1 MDERRRLAVLTA
13 APLARTLTRE
23 GGRHSISRPL
33 ASSRPRGSRPRF
45 SGPGRL
51 AQFILLLLMFIGG
64 CAGSTG
70 GGIKVLRIMILL
82 KQGSVEVKRLLHPRA
97 VIPVRIDGRTVA
109 PSVVASVFG
118 FMLIYIGLLVISTLA
133 MTAMGLDLI
142 TAFSGVA
149 ASIGNIGPGLGASGR
164 RTTTVYSR
172 GRKVAA
178 VVLLL
183 PRLGLRPARDLHPDF

>member
-1 MDERRRLAVLTA
+1 
-13 APLARTLTRE
+13 
-23 GGRHSISRPL
+23 
-33 ASSRPRGSRPRF
+33 
-45 SGPGRL
+45 
-51 AQFILLLLMFIGG
+51 MFIGG

-149 ASIGNIGPGLGASGR
+149 ASIGNIGPGLGAVGPAAH
-164 RTTTVYSR
+164 YAYIP
-172 GRKVAA
+172 VAGKWLLSFCCCRASDYALLVIFTLIFEIKRA
-178 VVLLL
+178 VTS
-183 PRLGLRPARDLHPDF
+183 